1 MKVVLHPGQLDVAND
16 NHRFKVICSGRRWG
30 KSTLAELIVL
40 KWALETVGIFWIV
53 SPTYRAGKMIHWRQ
67 LSQIIPQAWIAKK
80 NEVELSI
87 TLKNGSIIELK
98 GAENPDALRGVKLRG
113 LVIDEIASIRNWDW
127 LWQEVLRPTLTDYS
141 SPALFIS
148 TPKGYNHF
156 FTLFEMEKENKDYKA
171 WQFSSY
177 DNPYIPKT
185 EIDTAKL
192 EIGADVFA
200 QEYMAVFTRFTGLVY
215 KEFDVDKHVHY
226 FDHDKNAY
234 GDYYFG
240 LDFAVRGYTASVA
253 SIIKPSGDIY
263 ILDNYKKDNET
274 AQVHGK
280 AMQEMLELYA
290 DFSKYTGYADPAGF
304 AKTQQ
309 GFKENQQM
317 TWSLADEYT
326 EQGFPIVPANNEV
339 AAGINYVRQLFLQD
353 KIHIHPRCAD
363 LIDEIQQY
371 QWKDQPLT
379 QIGTH
384 TQPEEVRKINDHIC
398 FCRHTKILTRT
409 GYKDIIDVEVNDY
422 VWTPIGWSKVLKKE
436 RTGKQKV
443 YAFQS
448 TKATSNHPF
457 LTQDGFHP
465 LKELKVTD
473 KLWNVFTSK
482 ESSIDAIQI
491 QQRFPIRGIL
501 GVVQRMI
508 QVRLATYTSKYGHTS
523 TGISQRVATST
534 IKILT
539 TIETISRILKW
550 SVIPSI
556 KQGTLNQLNKRL
568 SEEGMLGKKK
578 HENGTKVKRVR
589 YGTQLMQKKH
599 GLIRKCMR
607 WTAKIVGIN
616 IQPTSLKDQS
626 SVALT
631 VKCQCS
637 ENVEVYNLVTDTGM
651 YTAGTVVVSNCDGL
665 RYMLYSKPISPEELE
680 PKRKTLFPVQFEM
693 KLDIQDSDENKT
705 GDQIEF
711 DSFI

>member
-1 MKVVLHPGQLDVAND
+1 
-16 NHRFKVICSGRRWG
+16 
-30 KSTLAELIVL
+30 
-40 KWALETVGIFWIV
+40 
-53 SPTYRAGKMIHWRQ
+53 
-67 LSQIIPQAWIAKK
+67 
-80 NEVELSI
+80 
-87 TLKNGSIIELK
+87 
-98 GAENPDALRGVKLRG
+98 
-113 LVIDEIASIRNWDW
+113 
-127 LWQEVLRPTLTDYS
+127 
-141 SPALFIS
+141 
-148 TPKGYNHF
+148 
-156 FTLFEMEKENKDYKA
+156 MEKENKDYKA

-384 TQPEEVRKINDHIC
+384 TQPEEVRKINDHI
-398 FCRHTKILTRT
+398 I
-409 GYKDIIDVEVNDY
+409 
-422 VWTPIGWSKVLKKE
+422 
-436 RTGKQKV
+436 
-443 YAFQS
+443 
-448 TKATSNHPF
+448 
-457 LTQDGFHP
+457 
-465 LKELKVTD
+465 
-473 KLWNVFTSK
+473 
-482 ESSIDAIQI
+482 
-491 QQRFPIRGIL
+491 
-501 GVVQRMI
+501 
-508 QVRLATYTSKYGHTS
+508 
-523 TGISQRVATST
+523 
-534 IKILT
+534 
-539 TIETISRILKW
+539 
-550 SVIPSI
+550 
-556 KQGTLNQLNKRL
+556 
-568 SEEGMLGKKK
+568 
-578 HENGTKVKRVR
+578 
-589 YGTQLMQKKH
+589 
-599 GLIRKCMR
+599 
-607 WTAKIVGIN
+607 
-616 IQPTSLKDQS
+616 
-626 SVALT
+626 
-631 VKCQCS
+631 
-637 ENVEVYNLVTDTGM
+637 
-651 YTAGTVVVSNCDGL
+651 DGL

-705 GDQIEF
+705 GDQINSTPSYNCNIAQIWYF
-711 DSFI
+711 